1 MKKLLLT
8 LLITAVGASAA
19 TARLSLAD
27 QAMLRQQKMEQRGM
41 LNAASPRKAAPAP
54 GLSHITLAFIKLN
67 SGFTQADLEAEG
79 VTVNASR
86 GGILL
91 CSLPTN
97 DVVRVA
103 ALDAVEQIELSKPMR
118 ANMDLARVASG
129 VDKLHAGEALDQPY
143 TGNGVIAGIVDQGMD
158 PNHINFV
165 NEDGSSR
172 LGYLAHIAI
181 DYTAPDG
188 WSGSEYDRDNIWR
201 FTTDTEETF
210 HGTHT
215 MGTLAGGYKGDI
227 DAAVRQNTQLAEI
240 KTIKNPYYGVATGA
254 DIAAGCGELRDMLIA
269 LSIDRILD
277 YRYQEQK
284 PCVLSLSIGST
295 TGSHNPKAL
304 MCQFLDEVAKEC
316 IVVLSAGNEGDI
328 PLALKKTFT
337 AEDKEA
343 KTFIL
348 PTYKSDTRSGQVYL
362 YSDKPFKFKGVVYNK
377 TRKRI
382 VDNMPV
388 IDGQEQGAAQ
398 YYCSSDQV
406 KSSADIVNATFNR
419 YFNGY
424 VGVGW
429 DIDTYTGEYMAL
441 IDYYTV
447 DNAEANANGNYIIGF
462 VVEGEEG
469 QHVEAYC
476 NGLYTALDDYDQ
488 EGWDDGSTD
497 GTISD
502 MACGND
508 VIVVGA
514 YNTRDDY
521 PALDGF
527 MYNYQGAFAPGK
539 VTAFSSYGTLADGRT
554 LPHVCAPGAA
564 IISSCSKY
572 YAESTSNGVRNNA
585 LNAKVTHDGRTSY
598 WCPAMGTS
606 MATPYVAGSIAL
618 WLEADP
624 TLTTDA
630 IKEIISTT
638 SMRDAD
644 VEAGNPVQW
653 GAGKFDAY
661 AGLKEVL
668 RRNSAS
674 VSDITAD
681 DSALMVKREGDNCTM
696 FLAGA
701 DCMHACI
708 YSLGGA
714 CVLEAEAAGD
724 ELAIDISALPKGVYV
739 LNVNGIHS
747 RKIIK

>member
-1 MKKLLLT
+1 MKKLLLS
-8 LLITAVGASAA
+8 LFITAAGVTVVNAQ
-19 TARLSLAD
+19 LSLAD
-27 QAMLRQQKMEQRGM
+27 QAMLRQQKLEQRG
-41 LNAASPRKAAPAP
+41 LVNATSPRKAAPAP
-54 GLSHITLAFIKLN
+54 DASHKSLAFVKLN
-67 SGFTQADLEAEG
+67 PGYTRADIEAEG
-79 VTVNASR
+79 VTVSAMR
-86 GGILL
+86 GEILL
-91 CSLPTN
+91 CSMPTD
-97 DVVRVA
+97 DVERVSSLA
-103 ALDAVEQIELSKPMR
+103 AVDRLELSKPMR
-118 ANMDLARVASG
+118 ANMDLALEASN
-129 VDKLHAGEALDQPY
+129 VHLLHSGEGLDHPY
-143 TGNGVIAGIVDQGMD
+143 TGKGVITGIVDQGMD

-172 LGYLAHIAI
+172 LGYLAHIKI
-181 DYTAPDG
+181 DYSSSDG
-188 WSGSEYDRDNIWR
+188 WSGAEYDRDNIWR
-201 FTTDTEETF
+201 FTTDTDETF

-227 DAAVRQNTQLAEI
+227 RAAVRRNTQLAELQ
-240 KTIKNPYYGVATGA
+240 TIKNPYYGVATGA

-295 TGSHNPKAL
+295 TGSHNPQAL
-304 MCQFLDEVAKEC
+304 MCQFLDEVARESV
-316 IVVLSAGNEGDI
+316 VVLSAGNEGDI

-337 AEDKEA
+337 ADDKEA

-348 PTYKSDTRSGQVYL
+348 PTYKADTRAGQVYF
-362 YSDKPFKFKGVVYNK
+362 YSDKPFKLKGVVYNK
-377 TRKRI
+377 SRQRI
-382 VDNMPV
+382 ASNMPV
-388 IDGQEQGAAQ
+388 TDGQEQGAAQ

-406 KSSADIVNATFNR
+406 ESSADIVDATFNR
-419 YFNGY
+419 YFSGY

-429 DIDTYTGEYMAL
+429 DIDSYTNEYMAL

-447 DNAEANANGNYIIGF
+447 DREENANGNYIIGF
-462 VVEGEEG
+462 VVEGEDG

-488 EGWDDGSTD
+488 PGWDDGSTD

-521 PALDGF
+521 PALDGY
-527 MYNYQGAFAPGK
+527 MYNYQGAFVPGK
-539 VTAFSSYGTLADGRT
+539 VTPFSSYGTLADGRT
-554 LPHVCAPGAA
+554 LPHVCAPGAV

-572 YAESTSNGVRNNA
+572 YVEASANNVGNNA
-585 LNAKVTHDGRTSY
+585 LNADVTHNNRTSY

-630 IKEIISTT
+630 IKDIIGTT
-638 SMRDAD
+638 SVRDAD

-661 AGLKEVL
+661 EGLKEVL
-668 RRNSAS
+668 RRKAAS
-674 VSDITAD
+674 TADITAD
-681 DSALMVKREGDNCTM
+681 ASDLMVKTEGGIYNL
-696 FLAGA
+696 FIAG
-701 DCMHACI
+701 CGSMQACLYNTAGI
-708 YSLGGA
+708 
-714 CVLEAEAAGD
+714 CVLSASADGS
-724 ELAIDISALPKGVYV
+724 ELSLDTSDLEKGVYV
-739 LNVNGIHS
+739 LNVNGVHS

>member
-1 MKKLLLT
+1 MKKLLVT
-8 LLITAVGASAA
+8 LLITAAGVSAA
-19 TARLSLAD
+19 TARLSLID
-27 QAMLRQQKMEQRGM
+27 QAMLRQQKMEQRGL
-41 LNAASPRKAAPAP
+41 LNTASPRKAAPAP
-54 GLSHITLAFIKLN
+54 GVSHMTLAFIKLN
-67 SGFTQADLEAEG
+67 AGFTQADLEAEG
-79 VTVNASR
+79 VKVSAVR

-91 CSLPTN
+91 CSVPIN
-97 DVVRVA
+97 EVERVS
-103 ALDAVEQIELSKPMR
+103 ALNAVARIELSKSVR

-129 VDKLHAGEALDQPY
+129 VDKLHAGDGLEQPY
-143 TGNGVIAGIVDQGMD
+143 TGKGVIAGIVDQGMD

-165 NEDGSSR
+165 DEDGSSR

-181 DYTAPDG
+181 DYTSPDG

-227 DAAVRQNTQLAEI
+227 DAAVRQNTQIAEI
-240 KTIKNPYYGVATGA
+240 KTVKNPYYGVATGA

-348 PTYKSDTRSGQVYL
+348 PTYKSDTRAGQVYL

-382 VDNMPV
+382 AANMPV
-388 IDGQEQGAAQ
+388 TDGQEQGASQ

-406 KSSADIVNATFNR
+406 EADGDIVDATFDR
-419 YFNGY
+419 YFSGY

-429 DIDTYTGEYMAL
+429 DIDEYTNEYMAL
-441 IDYYTV
+441 IDYYSV
-447 DNAEANANGNYIIGF
+447 DNAENNAKGNYILGF

-476 NGLYTALDDYDQ
+476 NGLYTVLDDYDQ
-488 EGWDDGSTD
+488 AGWDDGSTD

-564 IISSCSKY
+564 VISSCSKY

-630 IKEIISTT
+630 VKEIISTT
-638 SMRDAD
+638 SVRDAD
-644 VEAGNPVQW
+644 VEGGNPVQW

-668 RRNSAS
+668 RRKSAS
-674 VSDITAD
+674 VADITAD
-681 DSALMVKREGDNCTM
+681 EGALMVKKNGENYNV

-701 DCMHACI
+701 GEMHARI
-708 YSLGGA
+708 YSIGGT
-714 CVLEAEAAGD
+714 CVLETDAPGD
-724 ELAIDISALPKGVYV
+724 ELVVNASALSKGVYV
-739 LNVNGIHS
+739 LNVNGTYS